1 MAHRRVPDLAEP
13 RVRYTEEQQGGFELS
28 SAQALRPADPHVG
41 VWVARWA
48 ERRPHQ
54 VAFAER
60 SGAGWRSITWQEL
73 SQQTRSVAQ
82 ALLHRELSLQRPVA
96 ILSANGIDHAV
107 LSIAAALVGV
117 PVVPVSAAYSLLS
130 RDYAQL
136 RQVLRLT
143 TPGLVFCAQGA
154 PFAAALDA
162 VQLAADVEIVVG
174 DASLQSKGTTPWSD
188 LLGTAPTQAVPAA
201 AQSVGPDT
209 VAKIMMTSGSTEAP
223 KGVLTTHGMLTA
235 NQQAM
240 AQVWPFVEAAPPVLV
255 DWLPWSHTFGGSHNF
270 NLVLRNG
277 GTMYI
282 DEGRPA
288 PGRFSAT
295 LANLAEIAPTI
306 QFNVP
311 AGYGMLVQ
319 ALEDDAAL
327 AKTFFSRID
336 AVFYAAAAMPQ
347 DTWQRLDRVAERTLG
362 HRVWM
367 TTAWGST
374 ETSPLATSAHF
385 ALQRAGNIGVPVPG
399 TALRFVP
406 SGDKLEL
413 RVKGPNVTPG
423 YHRDPERTKAAFDE
437 RGYYRIGDA
446 GRLVDPSR
454 PESGI
459 IFDGRVTEDFKLSTG
474 TWVNVA
480 AVRTAALSAAG
491 GLLSH
496 AVVAGHDA
504 DWLALLAWVDSAAA
518 ARLGCTQDPTQ
529 DARVHAELA
538 LRIGAYNEDVRAHSK
553 QVRRLLLLSK
563 PPDLD
568 AGEITDKGY
577 VNARAVLTHRAS
589 EVARVFGPKRHGDMV
604 DVLS

>member
-1 MAHRRVPDLAEP
+1 M
-13 RVRYTEEQQGGFELS
+13 
-28 SAQALRPADPHVG
+28 
-41 VWVARWA
+41 
-48 ERRPHQ
+48 
-54 VAFAER
+54 
-60 SGAGWRSITWQEL
+60 TWQAL
-73 SQQTRSVAQ
+73 SQQVRSVAQ
-82 ALLHRELSLQRPVA
+82 ALLQRELSLQRPVA
-96 ILSANGIDHAV
+96 IVSGNGIDHAV
-107 LSIAAALVGV
+107 ISIAAALVGV
-117 PVVPVSAAYSLLS
+117 PVVPVSVAYSLLS
-130 RDYAQL
+130 RDFAQL
-136 RQVLRLT
+136 RHVLELT
-143 TPGLVFCAQGA
+143 TPGLIFCAQGA
-154 PFAAALDA
+154 PFEAALDA
-162 VQLAADVEIVVG
+162 VQPLTDVEIVVADEG
-174 DASLQSKGTTPWSD
+174 LASRCPTPWSE
-188 LLGTAPTQAVPAA
+188 LIRTPVSEAVDAA
-201 AQSVGPDT
+201 AAAVGPDT

-240 AQVWPFVEAAPPVLV
+240 AQVWPFLEAEPPVLV

-295 LANLAEIAPTI
+295 LTNLGEIAPTI

-311 AGYGMLVQ
+311 AGYALLVQ
-319 ALEDDAAL
+319 ALEDDPAL
-327 AKTFFSRID
+327 ATKFFSRIE

-385 ALQRAGNIGVPVPG
+385 ALQQAGNIGVPVPG

-406 SGDKLEL
+406 SGDKFEL

-423 YHRDPERTKAAFDE
+423 YHRDPERTAAAFDE
-437 RGYYRIGDA
+437 HGFYRIGDA
-446 GRLVDPSR
+446 GRLVDPMR

-459 IFDGRVTEDFKLSTG
+459 VFDGRVTEDFKLSTG

-504 DWLALLAWVDSAAA
+504 DWLALLAWVDSTAAE
-518 ARLGCTQDPTQ
+518 RLGCTGDPTR
-529 DARVHAELA
+529 DPRLHAELA
-538 LRIGAYNEDVRAHSK
+538 VRLAAYNGEVRGLSK
-553 QVRRLLLLSK
+553 QVRRVLLLSQL
-563 PPDLD
+563 PALD

-589 EVARVFGPKRHGDMV
+589 EVARVFGPKMHEDMV
-604 DVLS
+604 EI